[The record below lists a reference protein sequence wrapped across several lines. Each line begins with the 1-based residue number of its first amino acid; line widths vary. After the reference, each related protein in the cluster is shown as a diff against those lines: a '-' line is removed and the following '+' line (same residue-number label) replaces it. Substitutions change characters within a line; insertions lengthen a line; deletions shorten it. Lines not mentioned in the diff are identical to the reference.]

1 MLSTPEYVEKN
12 ANVFLTL
19 RNDVSNH
26 VKTISDSILKT
37 IQDNCHSIM
46 ILRRKCYTIFLSNF
60 NRLKLAAYVG

>member
-26 VKTISDSILKT
+26 VKTISDSILET
-37 IQDNCHSIM
+37 IQDNWLFYNDTLRKMLHYFSI
-46 ILRRKCYTIFLSNF
+46 KF
-60 NRLKLAAYVG
+60 